1 MGKTGKQKRAKNAA
15 KKKRFA
21 GWRVRAQENEGR
33 GDIVPGSDSKKSEQA
48 WFNYFKGQHTAKMQ
62 KNKKETPKTET
73 DTAPETETV
82 DGTETETVDTVDTDE
97 TEKDDTDDKK
107 TPARKRTVPHSEVHK
122 KKKKKTIHSDDESL
136 DDFLKTD
143 LFNRKGTKCVFD
155 DDDDIN
161 DNMIKY
167 AELLTYVKATLK
179 AVEIKIDNETI
190 VDDDMAS
197 LVTEAINDVKRLKK
211 QITTDTHKLHSHL
224 LKQSHRIMTLTT
236 DLTTE
241 KSRKRVPAS
250 DSDDD
255 DDVSDSDYEKVNRS
269 KKKKRKKDDD
279 DTDEDDSDSDCDDR
293 DYPKSRMQPSFKTL
307 SQFKTDTEVMDWLEQ
322 FNSIVSCVG
331 KNKVKLYYLEQN
343 LDFKSVRKLFA
354 KAKDSGTIKTFKQA
368 QDWLIEKYKARD
380 SKQSAFRELQA
391 VRQTATQSVDEYWD
405 HLISLFDKNAQ
416 FGKIIPSDEK
426 LFYLMENC
434 LTKLAVEIKRD
445 TSHGEWDVERALSEM
460 RAIEDAQKLSSKAKL
475 NIMTTELEKDEE
487 IVSLKSRLH
496 AIEQRQNNFQYSHT
510 DNNDSGKGKGK
521 NKKPFVKNPNHFY
534 SANMKQFYVKNG
546 DESKWKERCSS
557 HSQCKCPSDVPHLYN
572 KDKFKGQKACIL
584 CHTLG
589 DHTPDACPKLTK
601 MRKDGCFDYDSEAN
615 KAKRH
620 KRNKARSFQR
630 NR

>member
-1 MGKTGKQKRAKNAA
+1 
-15 KKKRFA
+15 
-21 GWRVRAQENEGR
+21 
-33 GDIVPGSDSKKSEQA
+33 
-48 WFNYFKGQHTAKMQ
+48 
-62 KNKKETPKTET
+62 
-73 DTAPETETV
+73 
-82 DGTETETVDTVDTDE
+82 
-97 TEKDDTDDKK
+97 
-107 TPARKRTVPHSEVHK
+107 
-122 KKKKKTIHSDDESL
+122 
-136 DDFLKTD
+136 
-143 LFNRKGTKCVFD
+143 
-155 DDDDIN
+155 
-161 DNMIKY
+161 
-167 AELLTYVKATLK
+167 
-179 AVEIKIDNETI
+179 
-190 VDDDMAS
+190 
-197 LVTEAINDVKRLKK
+197 
-211 QITTDTHKLHSHL
+211 
-224 LKQSHRIMTLTT
+224 
-236 DLTTE
+236 
-241 KSRKRVPAS
+241 
-250 DSDDD
+250 
-255 DDVSDSDYEKVNRS
+255 
-269 KKKKRKKDDD
+269 
-279 DTDEDDSDSDCDDR
+279 
-293 DYPKSRMQPSFKTL
+293 
-307 SQFKTDTEVMDWLEQ
+307 MDWLEQ
-322 FNSIVSCVG
+322 FNSIASCVG

-343 LDFKSVRKLFA
+343 LDFKSVRKLFVR
-354 KAKDSGTIKTFKQA
+354 AKDSGLIKTFKQA

-405 HLISLFDKNAQ
+405 HLISLFEKNAL

-445 TSHGEWDVERALSEM
+445 TSHGEWDIERALGEM

-521 NKKPFVKNPNHFY
+521 NRKPFIKNPNHFY

-546 DESKWKERCSS
+546 DDSKWLERCKS

-589 DHTPDACPKLTK
+589 DHTPDACPKLSK

-620 KRNKARSFQR
+620 KRATARSFQR
-630 NR
+630 KNR